1 MTVEELEAIWEP
13 SSWINTWDQFDDK
26 LDNKELQLYSPGT
39 DSGTFDFFTEAI
51 MGEAGMQ
58 RYDITPSEDDNVL
71 VTGISRDPNA
81 MGYIG
86 YTYYEQNRDSLRAVA
101 IDEGK
106 GCVFPTPSTVL
117 NGSYSTLARPLLV
130 YISTEAVKKQE
141 VKDFVEFFVE
151 NSMEIADD
159 AMFIK
164 LDGNGLLKLN
174 EYAKLIYDNEVGVL
188 K

>member
-1 MTVEELEAIWEP
+1 
-13 SSWINTWDQFDDK
+13 
-26 LDNKELQLYSPGT
+26 
-39 DSGTFDFFTEAI
+39 
-51 MGEAGMQ
+51 MQ

-151 NSMEIADD
+151 NSMEIAED

-164 LDGNGLLKLN
+164 LDSNGLLKLN
-174 EYAKLIYDNEVGVL
+174 EYAKLIYDKKVGVL

>member
-1 MTVEELEAIWEP
+1 LEAIWEP
-13 SSWINTWDQFDDK
+13 SSWINTWDQFDSK

-106 GCVFPTPSTVL
+106 GCVFPTASTVL

-130 YISTEAVKKQE
+130 YVSTEALKKQE
-141 VKDFVEFFVE
+141 VTDFITFFIE
-151 NSMEIADD
+151 NSMEIAED
-159 AMFIK
+159 AMFIELNK
-164 LDGNGLLKLN
+164 EGLLNLN
-174 EYAKLIYDNEVGVL
+174 EYSKLIYDKQVEVL